1 MDSIFIIYDFIGYA
15 LDMGDLNPP
24 HRLLLGAGPSNVHPR
39 VMKAMAS
46 PIVGHL
52 DPFFIEVMDETK
64 KLISKAFKTKNTFS
78 LPISGTGTAGM
89 EASITN
95 VVEEG
100 DEVIVGS
107 NGYFAERMVEMVH
120 RCGGIPIPIKKRWG
134 DIILV
139 SEVEEA
145 LKNSNAKIVALIH
158 AETSTG
164 ALQPLQ
170 DIAKITKSNDALLVI
185 DAVSS
190 FTGVELEIDKWG
202 IDMCFSSPQK
212 CLNCPPGASP
222 ITVNERAMHKI
233 RNRKKPIV
241 SLYFDFNLIE
251 HYWSERRM
259 YHHTAPIINVYGLR
273 EALIIALEEGIEN
286 RIANHLH
293 NSKALVS
300 GIESVGLKM
309 NTEPQYTLPSL
320 NAVKLPKNVS
330 DIKIRQII
338 LDLFNTEVG
347 AGLGELK
354 NQVLRI
360 GLMGINSTERNV
372 IFILD
377 AIEHAFQ
384 VEGHPLKKG
393 VAVNAAKEYYNK
405 N

>member
-1 MDSIFIIYDFIGYA
+1 
-15 LDMGDLNPP
+15 MGELNPP
-24 HRLLLGAGPSNVHPR
+24 HRLLLGAGPSNIHPR
-39 VMKAMAS
+39 VMKAMMS

-64 KLISKAFKTKNTFS
+64 KLISKAFKTQNKFS

-89 EASITN
+89 EASIIN
-95 VVEEG
+95 IVEEG
-100 DEVIVGS
+100 DEVIVGA
-107 NGYFAERMVEMVH
+107 NGYFAERMVEMVQ

-134 DIILV
+134 DIILT
-139 SEVEEA
+139 SEIEESF
-145 LKNSNAKIVALIH
+145 KNSNAKIVALVH

-170 DIAKITKSNDALLVI
+170 DIARITKAHDSILLV

-190 FTGVELEIDKWG
+190 FTGVELEIDSWG

-222 ITVNERAMHKI
+222 ITVNERAMNKI

-251 HYWSERRM
+251 RYWSERRM

-286 RIANHLH
+286 RIANHLK
-293 NSKALVS
+293 NSNALVS
-300 GIESVGLKM
+300 GIEAVGLQM
-309 NTEPQYTLPSL
+309 NTEKQYTLPSL
-320 NAVKLPKNVS
+320 NAVKLPEGVQ
-330 DIKIRQII
+330 DIKIRQIL

-354 NQVLRI
+354 NRVLRI
-360 GLMGINSTERNV
+360 GLMGLNSSERNV
-372 IFILD
+372 IFVLE
-377 AIEHAFQ
+377 AIEKAFK

-393 VAVNAAKEYYNK
+393 AAANAAKQYYNT

>member
-1 MDSIFIIYDFIGYA
+1 
-15 LDMGDLNPP
+15 MGELNPP

-95 VVEEG
+95 IVEEG
-100 DEVIVGS
+100 DEVIVGA
-107 NGYFAERMVEMVH
+107 NGYFAERMVEIVQ

-134 DIILV
+134 DIIL
-139 SEVEEA
+139 SNEIEEA
-145 LKNSNAKIVALIH
+145 FKNSNAKIVALIH

-170 DIAKITKSNDALLVI
+170 DIAKITRSNNSILVI

-222 ITVNERAMHKI
+222 ITVNERAMNKI

-273 EALIIALEEGIEN
+273 EALVIALEEGIEN
-286 RIANHLH
+286 RIASHLK

-300 GIESVGLKM
+300 GIEAAGLKM

-320 NAVKLPKNVS
+320 NAVKLPKDVS
-330 DIKIRQII
+330 DIKLRQII

-372 IFILD
+372 IFILE
-377 AIEHAFQ
+377 AIERAFQ

-393 VAVNAAKEYYNK
+393 AATTAATEYYNTH
-405 N
+405 